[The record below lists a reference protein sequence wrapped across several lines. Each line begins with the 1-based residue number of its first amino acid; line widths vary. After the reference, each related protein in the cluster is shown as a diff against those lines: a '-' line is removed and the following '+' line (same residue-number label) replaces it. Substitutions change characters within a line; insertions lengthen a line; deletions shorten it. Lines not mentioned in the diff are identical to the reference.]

1 MYLVKQSCIVFSMQI
16 VHKENI
22 LSKKKIMHRAVAKT
36 KILAQE
42 MGQKKILAG

>member
-1 MYLVKQSCIVFSMQI
+1 

-22 LSKKKIMHRAVAKT
+22 FSKKKKFMLRAVAPQ